1 MFVHVLAPVHHTP
14 VSPCFH
20 RLGWHT
26 HIPTLPSPNTT
37 VTSSLPSPHKQ
48 QSQGYGFLSEN
59 AGFVEIC
66 NDHGLEF
73 IGPKPSHIRVMGD
86 KATARDTMKVRRV
99 CCGGGGDGGRWHW
112 WCVGVWGEWRGWVAW
127 GWEEEEDNGQGARG
141 GGVLRVFAG
150 EGSSEP

>member
-99 CCGGGGDGGRWHW
+99 CCGGGGTGGGGTG
-112 WCVGVWGEWRGWVAW
+112 GVWVFGGNGEDGLL
-127 GWEEEEDNGQGARG
+127 GAGRRRRITGKGPG
-141 GGVLRVFAG
+141 GGVC
-150 EGSSEP
+150 